1 MQPVFGNPLRGIA
14 FKVASVVVFL
24 GMQTFIKLAGS
35 DIAPGQVTFYR
46 SFFAL
51 FPIMAYLA
59 YRGQLRAA
67 FYTANPV
74 GHLKRGTIGI
84 VSMGFGFYGLLHLP
98 LPEAIALG
106 YATPLVAVIFAA
118 VFLGETVRIYR
129 WSAVLFGIVGV
140 AIVSWPKLTL
150 FSAGRHGGGAGP
162 GRDLRP
168 DIRRARRH
176 GDDPGSQACRRGKDG
191 DDRALFLDDCIALLA
206 GDPAIRLGFARP
218 WHGALLIAAGFC
230 GGVAQI
236 LLTESY
242 RHADVSTVAPFEYTS
257 ILLGGIV
264 AYFVFGDVPGGHHD
278 GRNGHRH
285 RSRHIHHLPGASARA
300 SNVAARAKPAR
311 RRPECVGLD
320 VAACRFEFRPRNAL
334 AKSWDINR
342 SCEMWLLNMRNVS
355 FIQSLACLN
364 GR

>member
-1 MQPVFGNPLRGIA
+1 MSQPQSQQNPLQGMAIMAGAMIVLPAMDAIA
-14 FKVASVVVFL
+14 KYMATVQAMS
-24 GMQTFIKLAGS
+24 
-35 DIAPGQVTFYR
+35 PGQVTFYR

-106 YATPLVAVIFAA
+106 YAMPLIAVIFAA

-129 WSAVLFGIVGV
+129 WSAVFVGMIGV

-150 FSAGRHGGGAGP
+150 FRQGGMEAEQAVGAIFVLTSAVLGGMAM
-162 GRDLRP
+162 
-168 DIRRARRH
+168 IQVRRLVEDEKTATIVLYFSITASVISLATIPFGWLH
-176 GDDPGSQACRRGKDG
+176 LDWPS
-191 DDRALFLDDCIALLA
+191 ALF
-206 GDPAIRLGFARP
+206 
-218 WHGALLIAAGFC
+218 LIAAGFC

-242 RHADVSTVAPFEYTS
+242 RHADVSTIAPFEYSS

-264 AYFVFGDVPGGHHD
+264 AYFVFGDIPSSTMLFGTVIVIAAGIFIIYREHQLGIEQ
-278 GRNGHRH
+278 RE
-285 RSRHIHHLPGASARA
+285 ARKA
-300 SNVAARAKPAR
+300 TTPQA
-311 RRPECVGLD
+311 
-320 VAACRFEFRPRNAL
+320 
-334 AKSWDINR
+334 
-342 SCEMWLLNMRNVS
+342 
-355 FIQSLACLN
+355 
-364 GR
+364 